1 MIEHKHS
8 EIRLIGKTD
17 TAIVAEILSG
27 IDQSISRLESIDAT
41 LATRVKNAVIE
52 SYGEAS
58 AFNETRLKNQAI
70 AAASGF
76 AHELNQA
83 SKIMEER
90 VTHCTLRLNS
100 VVGNIQRN
108 YLFLYLLL
116 MLYCVAGGLIGGYAA
131 LSLFR

>member
-1 MIEHKHS
+1 MSNPPPNTNLRTKQDALYQELFQ
-8 EIRLIGKTD
+8 EMNLLIDRFET
-17 TAIVAEILSG
+17 L
-27 IDQSISRLESIDAT
+27 DAT
-41 LATRVKNAVIE
+41 LSDRLKNAMTLA
-52 SYGEAS
+52 YGEVNAL
-58 AFNETRLKNQAI
+58 NETRLKNQAI